1 MHKFKKYS
9 TAIVLSHLA
18 VAIVHGLAHERLAIH
33 LTSVQKLFIM
43 VMVIVAPLVAM
54 SLSWTRHWKVA
65 GTLLFLSMSGSLIFG
80 VANHFLIVS
89 ADHVSHL
96 PAGQWV
102 LPFQVTAVLLA
113 LTESVGCLVGL
124 AALLAKDR
132 A

>member
-1 MHKFKKYS
+1 MDSSLEGRRY
-9 TAIVLSHLA
+9 AAVLID
-18 VAIVHGLAHERLAIH
+18 VRI
-33 LTSVQKLFIM
+33 
-43 VMVIVAPLVAM
+43 
-54 SLSWTRHWKVA
+54 
-65 GTLLFLSMSGSLIFG
+65 LIFG